1 MFRKIEY
8 NKFDLVLRELVFF
21 FSSVLFVLILSTYT
35 LADEINLKEVISDG
49 RAVIIDGNKKLAK
62 KRALDD
68 ALYLASLR
76 GGAKIDGY
84 SNVDTLTRLNE
95 NLLVRPS
102 STITDFVVIE
112 EKANETHY
120 FVKIKAY
127 LVDISS
133 TSSCSERD
141 YVNVSYLSPYF
152 TVSSKL
158 DPWTHKLP
166 NIVSHSIKNSLAN
179 IEFINFEDKSNVFF
193 NVNNKPIKSSNL
205 DYNSIV
211 EGKTVSIK
219 DGEFAVHPIIYVDS
233 SNGRI
238 GRFSEELMVKLKLN
252 IYENRNFK
260 LINSLNYNFSLL
272 IGQNTGY
279 RHVDA
284 FYKQSYDKVK
294 VLVEKSLSKIQYRV
308 MDQLKCHPL
317 EALAKKVDN
326 KIVVSLGANQ
336 GMQKGKVGIISPN
349 GNDMSMNDWIVVTVK
364 NTNNDF
370 SEIEPLNPNN
380 SGDVIEGKLIKFLK

>member
-1 MFRKIEY
+1 MF
-8 NKFDLVLRELVFF
+8 
-21 FSSVLFVLILSTYT
+21 LILSTYT

-49 RAVIIDGNKKLAK
+49 RAVIIDGNKKLA

-179 IEFINFEDKSNVFF
+179 IEFINFEDKSNVLF
-193 NVNNKPIKSSNL
+193 
-205 DYNSIV
+205 
-211 EGKTVSIK
+211 
-219 DGEFAVHPIIYVDS
+219 
-233 SNGRI
+233 
-238 GRFSEELMVKLKLN
+238 
-252 IYENRNFK
+252 
-260 LINSLNYNFSLL
+260 
-272 IGQNTGY
+272 
-279 RHVDA
+279 
-284 FYKQSYDKVK
+284 
-294 VLVEKSLSKIQYRV
+294 
-308 MDQLKCHPL
+308 
-317 EALAKKVDN
+317 
-326 KIVVSLGANQ
+326 
-336 GMQKGKVGIISPN
+336 
-349 GNDMSMNDWIVVTVK
+349 
-364 NTNNDF
+364 
-370 SEIEPLNPNN
+370 
-380 SGDVIEGKLIKFLK
+380 

>member
-1 MFRKIEY
+1 M
-8 NKFDLVLRELVFF
+8 
-21 FSSVLFVLILSTYT
+21 
-35 LADEINLKEVISDG
+35 
-49 RAVIIDGNKKLAK
+49 
-62 KRALDD
+62 
-68 ALYLASLR
+68 
-76 GGAKIDGY
+76 
-84 SNVDTLTRLNE
+84 
-95 NLLVRPS
+95 
-102 STITDFVVIE
+102 
-112 EKANETHY
+112 
-120 FVKIKAY
+120 
-127 LVDISS
+127 
-133 TSSCSERD
+133 
-141 YVNVSYLSPYF
+141 
-152 TVSSKL
+152 
-158 DPWTHKLP
+158 
-166 NIVSHSIKNSLAN
+166 
-179 IEFINFEDKSNVFF
+179 FF